1 MADLPDHEVF
11 KLVAY
16 MLSSAALVPEETFAL
31 ASFRLLDAAR
41 RLIEV
46 REAASN
52 EGSDAFLAEIVQQFH
67 DHFNEV
73 MLDEDRF
80 FAWTRQLC
88 AQVTREARVRNLQSA
103 DASAT
108 VPEGHSEGQMALGD
122 AD

>member
-1 MADLPDHEVF
+1 MADLPDDEVF

-16 MLSSAALVPEETFAL
+16 MVSSAALVPEETFAL

-41 RLIEV
+41 RLIEI

-52 EGSDAFLAEIVQQFH
+52 GHSDAFLAEIAQQFQA
-67 DHFNEV
+67 HFNEV

-88 AQVTREARVRNLQSA
+88 AQVTSEARVRNLQLAGTSL
-103 DASAT
+103 T
-108 VPEGHSEGQMALGD
+108 GLEQVPPS
-122 AD
+122 